1 MAETDNMALME
12 RGATPQTPSPGGD
25 APWKKQD
32 AENEA
37 ERYLA
42 AACSWAVFLEVLLVV
57 LFFAAAIA
65 AAAVGIH
72 TFGEQGGGTSPYRG
86 AVAQRAA
93 SDTDAT
99 AFIVLIAAAVQ
110 LIIFVA
116 AASVLR
122 NFLYHKRNDRE
133 ANRKDSRQ

>member
-12 RGATPQTPSPGGD
+12 RGATPQTPPPTGD
-25 APWKKQD
+25 PPWKKQD

-65 AAAVGIH
+65 AAGVGISA
-72 TFGEQGGGTSPYRG
+72 FGSEDSGAWGYREPADDG
-86 AVAQRAA
+86 ANFSVVLFGVLIGAA
-93 SDTDAT
+93 VQMLI
-99 AFIVLIAAAVQ
+99 FIAAA
-110 LIIFVA
+110 
-116 AASVLR
+116 STLR

-133 ANRKDSRQ
+133 ANRKDIKQ